1 VITLGAACLLLA
13 LVVAVYGTVAALA
26 GTRGEARFT
35 DSARRAVYAF
45 AALLTICVIVVEA
58 AFARTD
64 LSLKVVADHSSTT
77 TPGFYKLTAMWSSQ
91 EGSLLLW
98 AWVLS
103 LTSSAV
109 LFTTRKRYRELAPWA
124 TAVLMALGVFFT
136 GLMLFDAN
144 PLARLDPVPPQGVGL
159 EPLLRHPAMAIH
171 PPMLYSGYVFFS
183 IPFAFA
189 VGALATRRLD
199 ASWIRATRRFALIAW
214 LLLGIG
220 ILLGARWSYSEL
232 GWGGYWGWDPVE
244 NASLMPWLTG
254 TAFLHSIMVQERRG
268 ILKVWNVSLICGTFA
283 LALLGTFLVRSGILD
298 SIHAFGASTVGAPLL
313 ALIAAVVLGSAA
325 LIASRLDDLR
335 SPKRIESLASREAVF
350 LVNNL
355 LLIGLAAVI
364 FWGTFFP
371 LISELFTGQKASLA
385 APWFDRYTT
394 PLAILL
400 VLFTGI
406 GPLLAWRRVSLG
418 AAKRLLARPALVAV
432 IAAAAL
438 VAFTDAG
445 SRPLALAMFTVA
457 AFTLAALVQEF
468 ARGAAAYRSLAGG
481 SYANAL
487 LALFARNR
495 RRYGGYLVHA
505 GIAGLLIAVAA
516 SSSFQTSR
524 DLRLRPGQSATVGDY
539 EVTYVRPT
547 AQISPAEQRVTFG
560 SVLAVTRGGKPYAT
574 LYPSRNYYAGT
585 GSQAGSGP
593 VRSFFEG
600 EATSEV
606 GRKTTVDGDMWTA
619 MQPDLTSLNQIINGA
634 DRRLEKLAKGVS
646 PGDVQ
651 AGQAL
656 GYLQGLAVRAVEKRY
671 LVDTPPA
678 QFRVNVNPLVSWIW
692 VGGGMAVIGGLIAVW
707 PAPSARRRRV
717 SDVSGARVAR
727 DLGRAGMASRGPG

>member
-1 VITLGAACLLLA
+1 MIALGAACLLFA
-13 LVVAVYGTVAALA
+13 LLVAVYGVVAALA
-26 GTRGEARFT
+26 GTRGERRFT
-35 DSARRAVYAF
+35 DSARRAVYGF
-45 AALLTICVIVVEA
+45 AVLLTICVVVVEA

-103 LTSSAV
+103 LASSAV
-109 LFTTRKRYRELAPWA
+109 LFATRNRHREIAPWA
-124 TAVLMALGVFFT
+124 TAVLMGLGAFFT

-144 PLARLDPVPPQGVGL
+144 PFARLDPVPPEGVGL

-189 VGALATRRLD
+189 IGALATRRLD

-214 LLLGIG
+214 LFLGVG

-254 TAFLHSIMVQERRG
+254 TAFLHSIIVQERRG
-268 ILKVWNVSLICGTFA
+268 MLKVWNVGLICGTFA
-283 LALLGTFLVRSGILD
+283 LALLGTFLVRSGILE
-298 SIHAFGASTVGAPLL
+298 SIHAFGASTVGGPLL
-313 ALIAAVVLGSAA
+313 ALIGVVVVGSAL
-325 LIASRLDDLR
+325 LIVSRLDELR
-335 SPKRIESLASREAVF
+335 STKRIESLLSRESIF

-355 LLIGLAAVI
+355 LLVGLAAVI

-371 LISELFTGQKASLA
+371 LISELFTGEKASLA
-385 APWFDRYTT
+385 APWFDRYTA

-418 AAKRLLARPALVAV
+418 AARRLLARPALAGLA
-432 IAAAAL
+432 AAAAL
-438 VAFTDAG
+438 LAFTDAR
-445 SRPLALAMFTVA
+445 SRPLALVLFSFA
-457 AFTLAALVQEF
+457 AFTLAALAQEF

-481 SYANAL
+481 SYPRAL
-487 LALFARNR
+487 VALFARNR
-495 RRYGGYLVHA
+495 RRYGGYVVHA
-505 GIAGLLIAVAA
+505 GIAVLLIAVAA

-524 DLRLRPGQSATVGDY
+524 DLRLRPGQSATVDHFRI
-539 EVTYVRPT
+539 TYVRPT
-547 AQISPAEQRVTFG
+547 ADINPAEQRLTFG
-560 SVLAVTRGGKPYAT
+560 SVLSVAKDGRHYAT
-574 LYPSRNYYAGT
+574 LYPSRNYYAG
-585 GSQAGSGP
+585 QAGATGAGP

-606 GRKTTVDGDMWTA
+606 GRRTTVSNDLWTA
-619 MQPDLTSLNQIINGA
+619 MQPDLTPLNPVINGA
-634 DRRLEKLAKGVS
+634 DRRLGKLARGAS
-646 PGDVQ
+646 PGDTRAAQ
-651 AGQAL
+651 AI
-656 GYLQGLAVRAVEKRY
+656 GYLQGLAVRAVAKRY
-671 LVDTPPA
+671 LNDTPPA
-678 QFRVNVNPLVSWIW
+678 DIRVNVNPLVSWIW
-692 VGGGMAVIGGLIAVW
+692 VGGAIAVVGGLIAIW
-707 PAPSARRRRV
+707 PAPEARRRRV
-717 SDVSGARVAR
+717 SDVYAARLAR
-727 DLGRAGMASRGPG
+727 ELGRA

>member
-1 VITLGAACLLLA
+1 LTTLGAACLVLA
-13 LVVAVYGTVAALA
+13 LLVAAYGAVAALA
-26 GTRGEARFT
+26 GTRGERRFT
-35 DSARRAVYAF
+35 DSARRATYAF
-45 AALLTICVIVVEA
+45 AALLTICVVVIEA

-109 LFTTRKRYRELAPWA
+109 LFATRSKHREIAPWA
-124 TAVLMALGVFFT
+124 TAVLMGLGVFFT

-144 PLARLDPVPPQGVGL
+144 PFARLDPVPPEGVGL
-159 EPLLRHPAMAIH
+159 TPLLRHPAMAIH

-268 ILKVWNVSLICGTFA
+268 MLKVWNVTLVCGTFA
-283 LALLGTFLVRSGILD
+283 LALLGTFLVRSGILE
-298 SIHAFGASTVGAPLL
+298 SIHAFGASTVGGPLL
-313 ALIAAVVLGSAA
+313 ALIAAVVIGSAL
-325 LIASRLDDLR
+325 LIVSRLDDLR
-335 SPKRIESLASREAVF
+335 SPKRIESLVSREAIF

-355 LLIGLAAVI
+355 LLVGLAAVI

-385 APWFDRYTT
+385 APWFNRYTT

-406 GPLLAWRRVSLG
+406 GPLFAWRRVSLG
-418 AAKRLLARPALVAV
+418 AAKRLLARPALVGV
-432 IAAAAL
+432 AAAAVLL
-438 VAFTDAG
+438 VFTNAG
-445 SRPLALAMFTVA
+445 SRPLALLLFALA

-481 SYANAL
+481 SYPQAL

-495 RRYGGYLVHA
+495 RRYGGYVVHA
-505 GIAGLLIAVAA
+505 GLAVLLIAVAA

-524 DLRLRPGQSATVGDY
+524 DLRLRPGQSATVDDY
-539 EVTYVRPT
+539 RITYERPT
-547 AQISPAEQRVTFG
+547 AEISPVEQRLTFG

-574 LYPSRNYYAGT
+574 LTPSRNYYAGMGQT
-585 GSQAGSGP
+585 GGGP

-606 GRKTTVDGDMWTA
+606 GRKTTIGGDVWTA
-619 MQPDLTSLNQIINGA
+619 MQPDLSSLDPIINGA

-646 PGDVQ
+646 PSNVK

-656 GYLQGLAVRAVEKRY
+656 GYLQGLAVRTIERRY
-671 LVDTPPA
+671 LAQTPPA

-692 VGGGMAVIGGLIAVW
+692 LGGAIAVIGGLVAIW
-707 PAPSARRRRV
+707 PAPAARRRRV
-717 SDVSGARVAR
+717 SDVYAARLAR
-727 DLGRAGMASRGPG
+727 ELERA

>member
-1 VITLGAACLLLA
+1 MVTLGAACLILA
-13 LVVAVYGTVAALA
+13 LVAAVYGVVAALC
-26 GTRGEARFT
+26 GTRGDRRFT
-35 DSARRAVYAF
+35 DSSRRAVYAF
-45 AALLTICVIVVEA
+45 AALLTICVVVIEA

-64 LSLKVVADHSSTT
+64 LSLQVVADHSSTT

-109 LFTTRKRYRELAPWA
+109 LFATRRRHREIAPWA
-124 TAVLMALGVFFT
+124 TAVLMGLGVFFT
-136 GLMLFDAN
+136 GLMLLDAN
-144 PLARLDPVPPQGVGL
+144 PFARLSPVPPEGVGL
-159 EPLLRHPAMAIH
+159 NPLLRHPAMAIH

-189 VGALATRRLD
+189 VGALITRRLD

-214 LLLGIG
+214 LFLGVG

-268 ILKVWNVSLICGTFA
+268 MLKVWNVTLICGTFS
-283 LALLGTFLVRSGILD
+283 LALLGTFLVRSGILE
-298 SIHAFGASTVGAPLL
+298 SIHAFGASTVGGPLL
-313 ALIAAVVLGSAA
+313 GLIAIVVIGSAL
-325 LIASRLDDLR
+325 LIVSRLDDLR
-335 SPKRIESLASREAVF
+335 STKRIESLASREAVF
-350 LVNNL
+350 LINNL
-355 LLIGLAAVI
+355 LLIGLATII

-371 LISELFTGQKASLA
+371 LISELFTGEKASLA
-385 APWFDRYTT
+385 APWFNRYTT

-406 GPLLAWRRVSLG
+406 GPLLAWRQVSLG
-418 AAKRLLARPALVAV
+418 SLKRLLGRPALVGLGAAV
-432 IAAAAL
+432 AL
-438 VAFTDAG
+438 FAFTGAR
-445 SRPLALAMFTVA
+445 SAPLALILFSLA

-481 SYANAL
+481 SYPRAL
-487 LALFARNR
+487 VALFSRNR
-495 RRYGGYLVHA
+495 RRYGGYVVHA
-505 GIAGLLIAVAA
+505 GVAVLLIAVAA

-524 DLRLRPGQSATVGDY
+524 DLRLRPGQSATVDDY
-539 EVTYVRPT
+539 RVTYEKPT
-547 AQISPAEQRVTFG
+547 AQISPAEQRLTFG
-560 SVLAVTRGGKPYAT
+560 SVLAVTKDGKPYST
-574 LYPSRNYYAGT
+574 LYPSRNYYAAE
-585 GSQAGSGP
+585 AGSAGGGP

-606 GRKTTVDGDMWTA
+606 GRKTTVGGDLWTA
-619 MQPDLTSLNQIINGA
+619 MQPDLTSLNPMINGA
-634 DRRLEKLAKGVS
+634 DRRLEKIARGVS
-646 PGDVQ
+646 PQDTK

-656 GYLQGLAVRAVEKRY
+656 GFLQGLAVRSIEKRY
-671 LVDTPPA
+671 LKDPPPA
-678 QFRVNVNPLVSWIW
+678 DFRVNVNPLVTWIW
-692 VGGGMAVIGGLIAVW
+692 VGGAIAVVGGLVAIW
-707 PAPSARRRRV
+707 PAPEARRRRV
-717 SDVSGARVAR
+717 SDVYAARLAR
-727 DLGRAGMASRGPG
+727 ELGRA